1 MAGSMSSIR
10 GFELIAVIALTV
22 LLSSCQSAINKKKP
36 SASQNAVRSS
46 GTVVFEP
53 NSPILKA
60 LKITAVKERK
70 LAHLVEANAQLQP
83 NANSVTRIN
92 PPIAGQVSSIC
103 ANLGDSVRSGQL
115 LATINS
121 REVGVMIADLI
132 NEETEINSIL
142 SRELLDL
149 DYELKRLEA
158 QVDLDSKRYSRARLL
173 FDEKIGSRAEL
184 ETAETELKKNDL
196 IIQAT
201 CAKRIKLQNVAD
213 EKKRLARL
221 ALKQRLKVLGMTPGA
236 VDKIIASKS
245 IVNALPICTPQ
256 AGIVLERNVNDGELA
271 DPSKTLFVID
281 DIDNLWL
288 VADIFEKDIK
298 YINVGKDVDFVV
310 DSFPEEHFRA
320 RLDYVAG
327 TINPD
332 TRTLPVR
339 CTVSNKG
346 LKLKP
351 KMFARMRIH
360 VAEKLVPSIPRTAV
374 QNIGTRKV
382 VYCAI
387 SKNTFKQTEVVLGQ
401 ESGDFVEVVSGLEL
415 DVQVVAEDTF
425 KLMAQSARLTHL

>member
-1 MAGSMSSIR
+1 MSTFR
-10 GFELIAVIALTV
+10 GFELIAIIALTV
-22 LLSSCQSAINKKKP
+22 LLSGCQSANGKKLSTGNRCTSHSK
-36 SASQNAVRSS
+36 

-53 NSPILKA
+53 DSPVLKDI
-60 LKITAVKERK
+60 KVTTVKERK
-70 LAHLVEANAQLQP
+70 LEHLVEANAQLQP

-92 PPIAGQVSSIC
+92 PPIAGQVTSIC
-103 ANLGDSVRSGQL
+103 ANLGDSVRAGQL
-115 LATINS
+115 VATINS

-132 NEETEINSIL
+132 NEETEIDSVL

-158 QVDLDSKRYSRARLL
+158 QVDLDSKRYERARLL
-173 FDEKIGSRAEL
+173 MEEKIGSRATL
-184 ETAETELKKNDL
+184 ETADTELKKNEL
-196 IIQAT
+196 IVQAT
-201 CAKRIKLQNVAD
+201 CAKRVKLQNVAD

-221 ALKQRLKVLGMTPGA
+221 ALKQRLKVLGMSPLA
-236 VDKIIASKS
+236 VDRIIASKN

-298 YINVGKDVDFVV
+298 YISVGEDVDFVV
-310 DSFPEEHFRA
+310 DSFPDERFRA

-360 VAEKLVPSIPRTAV
+360 VAERLVPSIPRTAV
-374 QNIGTRKV
+374 QNIGARKV

-387 SKNTFKQTEVVLGQ
+387 NKNTFKQTEVVLGQ
-401 ESGDFVEVVSGLEL
+401 ESGDFVEVVSGLKL
-415 DVQVVAEDTF
+415 DDPVVAEGTF
-425 KLMAQSARLTHL
+425 KLRAQSAKLAHL

>member
-1 MAGSMSSIR
+1 MSTFR
-10 GFELIAVIALTV
+10 GFELIAIIALTV
-22 LLSSCQSAINKKKP
+22 LLSGCQSANGKKISTGNHCTSHSK
-36 SASQNAVRSS
+36 

-53 NSPILKA
+53 DSPVLKDI
-60 LKITAVKERK
+60 KVTTVKERK
-70 LAHLVEANAQLQP
+70 LEHLVEANAQLQP

-92 PPIAGQVSSIC
+92 PPIAGQVTSIC
-103 ANLGDSVRSGQL
+103 ANLGDSVRAGQL
-115 LATINS
+115 VATINS

-132 NEETEINSIL
+132 NEETEIDSAL

-158 QVDLDSKRYSRARLL
+158 QVDLDSKRYERARLL
-173 FDEKIGSRAEL
+173 MEEKIGSRATL
-184 ETAETELKKNDL
+184 ETADTELKKNEL
-196 IIQAT
+196 IVQAT
-201 CAKRIKLQNVAD
+201 CAKRVKLQNVAD

-221 ALKQRLKVLGMTPGA
+221 ALKQRLKVLGMTPEA

-298 YINVGKDVDFVV
+298 YISVGEDVDFVV
-310 DSFPEEHFRA
+310 DSFPDERFRA

-351 KMFARMRIH
+351 KMFGRMRIH
-360 VAEKLVPSIPRTAV
+360 VAERLVPSIPRTAV
-374 QNIGTRKV
+374 QNIGARKV

-387 SKNTFKQTEVVLGQ
+387 NKNTFKQKEVVLGQ
-401 ESGDFVEVVSGLEL
+401 ESGDFVEVVSGLNL
-415 DVQVVAEDTF
+415 NDPVVAEGTF
-425 KLMAQSARLTHL
+425 KLRAQSAKLAHL